1 MAGINGAPLPSPG
14 NGQEAYKDG
23 NENGIKAIVKDGEI
37 ITFGEI
43 TNQNPGVYQ
52 YVIYEKTPEES
63 AQIPGVNYSDALYV
77 VTVTVTDDGKGAL
90 AANVKMI
97 QWENDAGQ
105 TTGTEVALGE
115 PAVITNTFSAET
127 AKISLLGDK
136 YYIENG
142 KETDPKE
149 HLHS

>member
-1 MAGINGAPLPSPG
+1 M
-14 NGQEAYKDG
+14 
-23 NENGIKAIVKDGEI
+23 
-37 ITFGEI
+37 
-43 TNQNPGVYQ
+43 
-52 YVIYEKTPEES
+52 IYEKTPEES

-149 HLHS
+149 GAFTFVMEQTAIMGMERSFRIRCRMALQMEK